1 MAAGH
6 PERLAH
12 ACRAALEALEAA
24 RDVRDAAPALHDLAA
39 ALAELGVAS
48 TTYSGRAICTAQNC
62 AGHRT
67 RA

>member
-12 ACRAALEALEAA
+12 ACRAALDALEAA
-24 RDVRDAAPALHDLAA
+24 RDVRDAAPALRDLAA
-39 ALAELGVAS
+39 VLAELGVTS
-48 TTYSGRAICTAQNC
+48 TTQSGRATCTAENC
-62 AGHRT
+62 VGHRT

>member
-1 MAAGH
+1 MATGH
-6 PERLAH
+6 PEGLAH

-39 ALAELGVAS
+39 ALAALGVTS
-48 TTYSGRAICTAQNC
+48 TAPTGRATCTARNC
-62 AGHRT
+62 VGHRT